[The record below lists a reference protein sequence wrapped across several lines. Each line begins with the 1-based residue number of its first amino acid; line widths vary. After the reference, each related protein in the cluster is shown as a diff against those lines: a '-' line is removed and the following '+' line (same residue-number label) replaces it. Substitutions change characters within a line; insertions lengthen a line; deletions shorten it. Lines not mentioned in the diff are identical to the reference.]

1 MLQPHCQVQ
10 QEILQKRRE
19 EKKAA
24 IEAVKK
30 FRKGVFDGVK
40 GKCTLCRSGFAVRL

>member
-1 MLQPHCQVQ
+1 M
-10 QEILQKRRE
+10 QKRRE

-30 FRKGVFDGVK
+30 FRKGVFDKVVDV
-40 GKCTLCRSGFAVRL
+40 LCVLDLIVNIS